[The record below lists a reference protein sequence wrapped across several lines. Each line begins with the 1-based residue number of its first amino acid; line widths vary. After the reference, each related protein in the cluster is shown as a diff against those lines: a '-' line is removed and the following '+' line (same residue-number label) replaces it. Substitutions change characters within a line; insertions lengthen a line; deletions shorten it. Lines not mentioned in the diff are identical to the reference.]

1 VPAEP
6 SSPIPP
12 VLTQLCDAAPLGLGE
27 WPGLLER
34 LAVVPDPRDRRGLR
48 HALVSVLAL
57 AAAAVLAGARS
68 LTAIGEWAADAPQ
81 PVLVALGAR
90 RDPLTGTR
98 HAPGEATMRRTLAR
112 VDGDALDAAVG
123 AWLADRR
130 RPPGPWRRRAV
141 AVDGKSVR
149 GAVGDRDRAV
159 HLLAAMDHT
168 DGAVLAQLEVDATT
182 NEISRFQPLLAGLD
196 LAGVVVTAD
205 AMHTQREA
213 AEFLVTQKQADYLL
227 IVKGNQ
233 PALHDQLRA
242 LPWRDIPVLDRTR
255 DQGHGRVE
263 VRTLKAATVG
273 GLDFPHAAQAIQI
286 TRRVRDLGA
295 NPRRWR
301 TITVYAVTSLTTSKA
316 APWQLAGY
324 ARGHWRIEN
333 ELHWVRDVT
342 FAEDACKVRT
352 GTGPRAMAS
361 LRNLAIG
368 ALRLAG
374 SANIAAALR
383 HNSRDPT
390 RPLTIL
396 GIPCA

>member
-27 WPGLLER
+27 CPGLLER

-48 HALVSVLAL
+48 HALVSMLAV

-68 LTAIGEWAADAPQ
+68 LTAISEWAADAPQ

-98 HAPGEATMRRTLAR
+98 HPPA
-112 VDGDALDAAVG
+112 
-123 AWLADRR
+123 RR
-130 RPPGPWRRRAV
+130 RCVAPWPGSAAMRWTPR
-141 AVDGKSVR
+141 SVR
-149 GAVGDRDRAV
+149 GWPTGGGHPARGVGVRSRWTARACV
-159 HLLAAMDHT
+159 ARSAPTAARCTCSRRWTTPTGRCWHSCRST
-168 DGAVLAQLEVDATT
+168 APPTRSPATT
-182 NEISRFQPLLAGLD
+182 SCARCHGATFPL
-196 LAGVVVTAD
+196 
-205 AMHTQREA
+205 
-213 AEFLVTQKQADYLL
+213 
-227 IVKGNQ
+227 
-233 PALHDQLRA
+233 
-242 LPWRDIPVLDRTR
+242 LDRTR
-255 DQGHGRVE
+255 DRGHGRVE
-263 VRTLKAATVG
+263 LRTLKVATVG
-273 GLDFPHAAQAIQI
+273 GLGFPHAAQAIQI

-295 NPRRWR
+295 NFRRWR
-301 TITVYAVTSLTTSKA
+301 TVTVYAVTSLTTTQA

-324 ARGHWRIEN
+324 LRGNWTIEN
-333 ELHWVRDVT
+333 ELHWVRDMT

-361 LRNLAIG
+361 LRNLAVG

>member
-1 VPAEP
+1 
-6 SSPIPP
+6 
-12 VLTQLCDAAPLGLGE
+12 
-27 WPGLLER
+27 
-34 LAVVPDPRDRRGLR
+34 
-48 HALVSVLAL
+48 
-57 AAAAVLAGARS
+57 
-68 LTAIGEWAADAPQ
+68 
-81 PVLVALGAR
+81 
-90 RDPLTGTR
+90 
-98 HAPGEATMRRTLAR
+98 
-112 VDGDALDAAVG
+112 
-123 AWLADRR
+123 
-130 RPPGPWRRRAV
+130 
-141 AVDGKSVR
+141 VR
-149 GAVGDRDRAV
+149 GAVGDRDRGV

-168 DGAVLAQLEVDATT
+168 DGAVLAQLELDATT
-182 NEISRFQPLLAGLD
+182 NEISRLQPLLAGLD
-196 LAGVVVTAD
+196 LAGVVVKAD

-213 AEFLVTQKQADYLL
+213 TEFLVTQKQADYLL

-263 VRTLKAATVG
+263 IRTLKAATVD

-286 TRRVRDLGA
+286 TRRVRDLNA

-301 TITVYAVTSLTTSKA
+301 TVTVYAVTSLTTITA
-316 APWQLAGY
+316 APWQLAGS

-342 FAEDACKVRT
+342 FAEDASQVRT

-374 SANIAAALR
+374 WANLAAAPR

-390 RPLTIL
+390 RPSPSSASHGHDWTNDTCRALAAASGGRVPAVVVADHETLPLTASWAGRDRL
-396 GIPCA
+396 CAPTWEVPHGLAMGEVAGGIPSLARDRRYVWCRRGPYLCRYCRGPNPVARVNARRNAVGSP

>member
-1 VPAEP
+1 
-6 SSPIPP
+6 
-12 VLTQLCDAAPLGLGE
+12 
-27 WPGLLER
+27 
-34 LAVVPDPRDRRGLR
+34 VVPDPRDRRGLR
-48 HALVSVLAL
+48 HALVSMLAV

-98 HAPGEATMRRTLAR
+98 HPPGEATLRRTLAR

-141 AVDGKSVR
+141 AVDGKSLR
-149 GAVGDRDRAV
+149 GAIGPHGRPV

-168 DGAVLAQLEVDATT
+168 NGAVLAQLQVDGTT

-196 LAGVVVTAD
+196 LTWVVVTAD
-205 AMHTQREA
+205 AMHTQHQA
-213 AEFLVTQKQADYLL
+213 AEFLVTQKHADYLL

-233 PALHDQLRA
+233 PGLHGQLRA

-255 DQGHGRVE
+255 DRGHGRVE
-263 VRTLKAATVG
+263 LRTLKVATVG
-273 GLDFPHAAQAIQI
+273 GLGFPHAAQAIQI

-295 NPRRWR
+295 NSRRWR
-301 TITVYAVTSLTTSKA
+301 TVTVYAVTSLTTTQA

-324 ARGHWRIEN
+324 LRGHWTIEN

-342 FAEDACKVRT
+342 FAEDASQVRI
-352 GTGPRAMAS
+352 GTGPRAMTT

-396 GIPCA
+396 GIPCS